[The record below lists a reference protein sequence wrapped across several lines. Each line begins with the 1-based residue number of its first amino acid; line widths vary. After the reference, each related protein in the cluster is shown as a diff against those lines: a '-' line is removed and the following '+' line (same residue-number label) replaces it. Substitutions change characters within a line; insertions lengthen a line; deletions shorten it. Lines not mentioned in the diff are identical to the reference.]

1 MDEFTIRIQEFILKY
16 YLFLILI
23 AALLLLLVLAAII
36 EQIKKH
42 TLATREVAAEI
53 RELRHLLEADARNS
67 QMYTKTNPKP
77 YIPQYKTD
85 TSGDDGSGG

>member
-1 MDEFTIRIQEFILKY
+1 MDELTIRIQEFILKY

-53 RELRHLLEADARNS
+53 RELRHTLEADAKNT
-67 QMYTKTNPKP
+67 QMYTKT